1 MPIYY
6 YEKSRYIV
14 FNATGCVPYEVSS
27 VLTKHNVTDIVEND
41 GRVYSRNKELL
52 EKEISK
58 TQQKESRTN
67 YNRHIKHY
75 LNTHKISFREH
86 HSEDSDY
93 YYADKDN
100 FVLRIRISNHRKCND
115 NVTYL
120 EFKYNKPK
128 DNKRVAKEVNVRL
141 DAAIK
146 NKPSDRI
153 KHTILGW
160 K

>member
-1 MPIYY
+1 MNMPIYY

-14 FNATGCVPYEVSS
+14 FKATHRIPHEVSS

-52 EKEISK
+52 TKKISK
-58 TQQKESRTN
+58 IQQKESRTN

-75 LNTHKISFREH
+75 LNTNKISFREH

-93 YYADKDN
+93 YYAEKDN
-100 FVLRIRISNHRKCND
+100 FVLRIRISNHMKCNG
-115 NVTYL
+115 NVTYI

-128 DNKRVAKEVNVRL
+128 SNDRIINEVNQRL
-141 DAAIK
+141 DSIIVK
-146 NKPSDRI
+146 KPFDRVI
-153 KHTILGW
+153 Y
-160 K
+160 